1 MSNSASE
8 MEAAIFRALDA
19 SKDYVDQ
26 AIATEIA
33 AWQGPPNLL
42 EAMKYA
48 VTSGGKRIRPILAIE
63 VAQIIG
69 GKAAVQRVHSAA
81 CALEW
86 IHAYSLVHDDLPAM
100 DDDDE
105 RRGKPTVHRAFDEAT
120 AILAGDAL
128 QAEAFALCAAPDGS
142 GRSATIRANQCASLA
157 KWAGSRGMCGG
168 QAVDIA
174 GLAEG
179 PGQLR
184 AMHSGKTGALFMAA
198 CEIAAYAGGC
208 TDYQVE
214 AWGQYGA
221 RFGLAFQLSDD
232 VLDLDEVAESDHE
245 ADVNLAALLG
255 VEKALLQ
262 IQKDC
267 AEGHILLH
275 RLGVPEAHVLHQL
288 LDWNLER
295 AKGAVA

>member
-1 MSNSASE
+1 MSKTASE
-8 MEAAIFRALDA
+8 MEAEIFRALDA
-19 SKDYVDQ
+19 SKNYAEQ
-26 AIATEIA
+26 AIQTEID

-48 VTSGGKRIRPILAIE
+48 VMSGGKRIRPILAIE
-63 VAQIIG
+63 IARFIAGEVG
-69 GKAAVQRVHSAA
+69 VQRVHSAA

-86 IHAYSLVHDDLPAM
+86 IHTYSLIHDDLPAM

-128 QAEAFALCAAPDGS
+128 QAEAFELSATADGS
-142 GRSATIRANQCASLA
+142 QRSADIRANQTMSIARA
-157 KWAGSRGMCGG
+157 AGARGMCGG

-179 PGQLR
+179 PDQLR
-184 AMHSGKTGALFMAA
+184 AMHAGKTGALFISA

-208 TDYQVE
+208 TAYQVD

-232 VLDLDEVAESDHE
+232 VLDLDEVEDSAHE

-275 RLGVPEAHVLHQL
+275 RLDVPKDHVLHQL
-288 LDWNLER
+288 LDWNLVR
-295 AKGAVA
+295 AQGAVA